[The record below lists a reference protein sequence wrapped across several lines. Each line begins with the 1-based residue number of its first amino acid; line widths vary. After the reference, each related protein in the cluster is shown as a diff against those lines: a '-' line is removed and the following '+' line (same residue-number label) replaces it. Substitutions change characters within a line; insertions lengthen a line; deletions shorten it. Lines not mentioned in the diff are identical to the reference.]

1 MFTGHASAIAN
12 DERGM
17 ERRNGFL
24 VTTIP
29 KVLGQVVFEDA
40 IAVDGYRSVLGD
52 AREAVNVAIRQRPG
66 DIGNNLDSVLLQV
79 ACKGT
84 VNIGQRYRS
93 SADMSAN

>member
-52 AREAVNVAIRQRPG
+52 AREAVNLLRQAFNARGGGKPAMVQGSVSASEIQIRE
-66 DIGNNLDSVLLQV
+66 LF
-79 ACKGT
+79 
-84 VNIGQRYRS
+84 
-93 SADMSAN
+93 